1 MYDENRF
8 LNKNHVI
15 NRYQLSK
22 LHTFESVA
30 RDLSFALAAE
40 ELCISP
46 SAVSHQINKLED
58 ELSFKLF
65 QRYHRRIAL
74 THEGMNLF
82 KVVKKSLNIL
92 NQEIKGELLCMMKI
106 DF

>member
-1 MYDENRF
+1 M
-8 LNKNHVI
+8 LLIVI
-15 NRYQLSK
+15 SSLSCTHLSQL
-22 LHTFESVA
+22 LACH
-30 RDLSFALAAE
+30 LSFALAAE